1 MPRCASVATVAR
13 AVSNQS
19 PITMTIEPLCKEQIE
34 KALPM
39 VWDVFCK
46 YEAVNYSESG
56 IDAFRKAIH
65 DPRYLQM
72 LTAYGAFE
80 EGQIVGIVATRSNGS
95 HIALFF
101 VKGEYH
107 RRGIGRKLMEEC
119 LANSSRDRIT
129 VNSSEYVVRIFSN
142 FVQTV
147 LM

>member
-1 MPRCASVATVAR
+1 
-13 AVSNQS
+13 
-19 PITMTIEPLCKEQIE
+19 
-34 KALPM
+34 M

-56 IDAFRKAIH
+56 IDAFREAIH

>member
-1 MPRCASVATVAR
+1 
-13 AVSNQS
+13 
-19 PITMTIEPLCKEQIE
+19 MTIEPLCKEQIE

-56 IDAFRKAIH
+56 ISAFREAIY

-107 RRGIGRKLMEEC
+107 RRGIGRKLMDEC
-119 LANSSRDRIT
+119 LANSSSDRIT
-129 VNSSEYVVRIFSN
+129 VNSSEYAVRIFSN

>member
-1 MPRCASVATVAR
+1 
-13 AVSNQS
+13 
-19 PITMTIEPLCKEQIE
+19 MTIEPLCKEQIE

-56 IDAFRKAIH
+56 ISAFRKAIH

-119 LANSSRDRIT
+119 LANSSSDRIT
-129 VNSSEYVVRIFSN
+129 VNSSEYAVRIFSN

>member
-1 MPRCASVATVAR
+1 
-13 AVSNQS
+13 
-19 PITMTIEPLCKEQIE
+19 MTIEPLCKEQIE

-119 LANSSRDRIT
+119 LANSSSDRIT
-129 VNSSEYVVRIFSN
+129 VNSSEYAVRIFSN

>member
-1 MPRCASVATVAR
+1 MA
-13 AVSNQS
+13 
-19 PITMTIEPLCKEQIE
+19 IEPLCQEQIE

-56 IDAFRKAIH
+56 IDSFREAIH

-119 LANSSRDRIT
+119 LANSSSDRIT